1 MNPIRVLIADDHDL
15 VRQGFCSLLEHE
27 TGIEVV
33 ANCGDGREV
42 LQAVEAHHP
51 DVLLCDLKMPGLNGL
66 EVARQVSE
74 HNKTRVLMLS
84 VHADEVFVRKSLSN
98 GAAGYLLKDASR
110 DELVKAIREVA
121 AGHHYLS
128 APLTARAIEAY
139 AGNGPPN
146 DTFMGYDALTDR
158 EREILQL
165 AAEGYG
171 NKEIGERLFISPR
184 TVETHRANFMRKLN
198 VENQA
203 ELIRY
208 ALQRGILPDDR

>member
-1 MNPIRVLIADDHDL
+1 MTAIKVLLADDHDL
-15 VRQGFCSLLEHE
+15 VRQGLRSLLESE
-27 TGIEVV
+27 NGIEVV
-33 ANCGDGREV
+33 DECGDGREV
-42 LQAVEAHHP
+42 LEKLEEASP

-66 EVARQVSE
+66 EVARKAANSS
-74 HNKTRVLMLS
+74 TRVLMLS
-84 VHADEVFVRKSLSN
+84 VHADEVFVRKALHN
-98 GAAGYLLKDASR
+98 GAAGYLLKDSSKE
-110 DELVKAIREVA
+110 ELVRAIREVA
-121 AGHHYLS
+121 AGRHYLS

-139 AGNGPPN
+139 ADGPPPN
-146 DTFMGYDALTDR
+146 DDFMGYDALTDR

-198 VENQA
+198 VESQA